1 MEIAF
6 TLQWWVIP
14 TVITIC
20 GLVWAA
26 TLDDGGGMPDRL
38 KTFGLFS
45 GLGNLLALV
54 PASVVSAIAW
64 IIAAVLK

>member
-1 MEIAF
+1 MTIAF

-14 TVITIC
+14 AVITIC

-26 TLDDGGGMPDRL
+26 TLDDGGGI
-38 KTFGLFS
+38 FS

-54 PASVVSAIAW
+54 PVSVISAIAW
-64 IIAAVLK
+64 IIAAILK

>member
-26 TLDDGGGMPDRL
+26 TLDDGGGM
-38 KTFGLFS
+38 FS
-45 GLGNLLALV
+45 GLGNLIALV
-54 PASVVSAIAW
+54 PVSVVSAISW
-64 IIAAVLK
+64 IIAAILK

>member
-1 MEIAF
+1 MEVQF
-6 TLQWWVIP
+6 TLAWWVIP
-14 TVITIC
+14 TLITVC

-26 TLDDGGGMPDRL
+26 TLDDGGGS
-38 KTFGLFS
+38 FS

-54 PASVVSAIAW
+54 PVSVVSAVVW

>member
-26 TLDDGGGMPDRL
+26 MLDDGGGM
-38 KTFGLFS
+38 FS

-54 PASVVSAIAW
+54 PVSVISAIAW
-64 IIAAVLK
+64 IIAAILK